1 MIERKLH
8 SIAGLAEPV
17 AVGGQ
22 PAKCCRLGTP
32 LRLARLYAPHIMV
45 QRVVSGSV
53 GRWFATALVA
63 AMVVSSARADERVMV
78 LLRKPQGAPIERNA
92 ARIYA
97 KWQVVPGFAATVDGT
112 EYQRLR
118 DDPNVLSVEPDV
130 SGSVTGVSNGV
141 QIGVDREWIGL
152 NGQIGLNIGLNG
164 ELIGLG
170 AVQALGY
177 DGTGST
183 VAVLGTGV
191 SPHPDL
197 KDRIIEERC
206 YCAYA
211 NGKGCC
217 PNGMSQQFGSGAA
230 RDDLP
235 HETGVA
241 GVIAGSGGIAPR
253 GIAPGAKIVAIRVA
267 DATGNIAW
275 TSQVISALD
284 WIAESPLRVDA
295 VNMSFAIGFLSNG
308 ACDGANPALTAALAR
323 VRARGTVLVAAS
335 GNDAATK
342 GIRPPACIGGVLSVG
357 AVYHTNLASATLLG
371 CTDTPAEVDRVTCF
385 SNSAAQLDLLAPG
398 YGVPTA
404 YKTAGV
410 ASASGTSFSAPHVAG
425 AVALLRRID
434 PQLTPD
440 AIEELLESTG
450 RPIFDS
456 RSGITTP
463 RLDLFAA
470 VMKLR
475 LNAKWPGRRRAVRH

>member
-1 MIERKLH
+1 MAQRVLG
-8 SIAGLAEPV
+8 SAGLW
-17 AVGGQ
+17 
-22 PAKCCRLGTP
+22 
-32 LRLARLYAPHIMV
+32 LATVLA
-45 QRVVSGSV
+45 
-53 GRWFATALVA
+53 A
-63 AMVVSSARADERVMV
+63 AMGAGSARADERVIV
-78 LLRKPQGAPIERNA
+78 LLKEPQGAPLQRNA

-97 KWQVVPGFAATVDGT
+97 QWHVVPGFAATVDDA
-112 EYQRLR
+112 ELQRLR
-118 DDPNVLSVEPDV
+118 DDPDVLSVEPDL
-130 SGSVTGVSNGV
+130 SGSVTGVSKEV
-141 QIGVDREWIGL
+141 QIALDGEWTGL
-152 NGQIGLNIGLNG
+152 AGQIGSNG

-191 SPHPDL
+191 SQHPDL

-217 PNGMSQQFGSGAA
+217 PNGTSEQSGSGAA

-253 GIAPGAKIVAIRVA
+253 GMAPAAKIVAIRVG
-267 DATGNIAW
+267 DATGHIAW

-284 WIAESPLRVDA
+284 WIAASPLRVDA

-308 ACDGANPALTAALAR
+308 ACDGENPALTAALAR
-323 VRARGTVLVAAS
+323 VRARGTVPVAAS
-335 GNDAATK
+335 GNDAATM

-357 AVYHTNLASATLLG
+357 AVYHTTLPSASLLG

-398 YGVPTA
+398 YGVLTA
-404 YKTAGV
+404 FKTYGV
-410 ASASGTSFSAPHVAG
+410 SSASGTSFSAPHVAG
-425 AVALLRRID
+425 AVALLRQID

-450 RPIFDS
+450 RPIIDS
-456 RSGITTP
+456 RNGLTTP

-475 LNAKWPGRRRAVRH
+475 LNATPLQVRRRAVSH

>member
-1 MIERKLH
+1 MLRSSSWWFAAALAAA
-8 SIAGLAEPV
+8 IAAGSAH
-17 AVGGQ
+17 AD
-22 PAKCCRLGTP
+22 
-32 LRLARLYAPHIMV
+32 
-45 QRVVSGSV
+45 QRVI
-53 GRWFATALVA
+53 
-63 AMVVSSARADERVMV
+63 V
-78 LLRKPQGAPIERNA
+78 LLDRPQGASIDRKA
-92 ARIYA
+92 TRIYA
-97 KWQVVPGFAATVDGT
+97 KWRVVPGFAATVDDA
-112 EYQRLR
+112 ELQRLL
-118 DDPNVLSVEPDV
+118 DDPDVLSVEPDL
-130 SGSVTGVSNGV
+130 SGSVTAVSNEV
-141 QIGVDREWIGL
+141 Q
-152 NGQIGLNIGLNG
+152 IGLNG

-170 AVQALGY
+170 GVQALGY
-177 DGTGST
+177 DGSGST

-197 KDRIIEERC
+197 KDRVIEERC
-206 YCAYA
+206 YCAFA
-211 NGKGCC
+211 NNKGCC
-217 PNGMSQQFGSGAA
+217 PNGAIEQFGSGSA

-241 GVIAGSGGIAPR
+241 GVIAGNGGIAPR

-267 DATGNIAW
+267 DSTGHIAW

-284 WIAESPLRVDA
+284 WIAASPLHVDA
-295 VNMSFAIGFLSNG
+295 VNMSFAIGFLSNS
-308 ACDGANPALTAALAR
+308 ACDGENPALTDALAR

-357 AVYHTNLASATLLG
+357 AVYHKNLASASLLG

-398 YGVPTA
+398 YGVLTA
-404 YKTAGV
+404 FNLKGV
-410 ASASGTSFSAPHVAG
+410 SSASGTSFSAPHVTG
-425 AVALLRRID
+425 AVALLRQID

-450 RPIFDS
+450 RPIVDS
-456 RSGITTP
+456 RNGITTP

-475 LNAKWPGRRRAVRH
+475 ANATPAARRRAVTH

>member
-1 MIERKLH
+1 MIR
-8 SIAGLAEPV
+8 S
-17 AVGGQ
+17 
-22 PAKCCRLGTP
+22 
-32 LRLARLYAPHIMV
+32 ARW
-45 QRVVSGSV
+45 
-53 GRWFATALVA
+53 WFAAALAVA
-63 AMVVSSARADERVMV
+63 IVVGSARADQRVIV
-78 LLRKPQGAPIERNA
+78 LLDRPRGATVDRNA

-97 KWQVVPGFAATVDGT
+97 KWRVVPGFAATVGDV
-112 EYQRLR
+112 ELERLR
-118 DDPNVLSVEPDV
+118 NDPHVLSVEPDL
-130 SGSVTGVSNGV
+130 SGSVRPIEPELSRGVTAVSNG
-141 QIGVDREWIGL
+141 GE
-152 NGQIGLNIGLNG
+152 IGLNG

-170 AVQALGY
+170 AVHALGY

-217 PNGMSQQFGSGAA
+217 PNGASQQSGSGSA

-241 GVIAGSGGIAPR
+241 GVIAGNGGIAPR
-253 GIAPGAKIVAIRVA
+253 GIAPGAKIVAIRVG

-284 WIAESPLRVDA
+284 WIAASPLRVDA
-295 VNMSFAIGFLSNG
+295 VNMSFAIGFLSNN
-308 ACDGANPALTAALAR
+308 ACDGENPALTAALAR

-357 AVYHTNLASATLLG
+357 AVYHRNLASASLLG

-404 YKTAGV
+404 FKTTGIAN
-410 ASASGTSFSAPHVAG
+410 ASGTSFSAPHVAG
-425 AVALLRRID
+425 AAALLRQID

-450 RPIFDS
+450 RPIIDS
-456 RSGITTP
+456 RNGITTP

-475 LNAKWPGRRRAVRH
+475 LNATPQARRRAVRH

>member
-1 MIERKLH
+1 MSEPMRRIRSRK
-8 SIAGLAEPV
+8 EP
-17 AVGGQ
+17 GNLT
-22 PAKCCRLGTP
+22 RS
-32 LRLARLYAPHIMV
+32 ARL
-45 QRVVSGSV
+45 
-53 GRWFATALVA
+53 WFATALVA
-63 AMVVSSARADERVMV
+63 ALVVGSARADQQVIV
-78 LLRKPQGAPIERNA
+78 LLRQPRSAPIERNA

-97 KWQVVPGFAATVDGT
+97 KWRVVPGFAATVDDA
-112 EYQRLR
+112 ELQRLR
-118 DDPNVLSVEPDV
+118 NDPNVISIEPDLG
-130 SGSVTGVSNGV
+130 GSVIPLSTALSNEA
-141 QIGVDREWIGL
+141 Q
-152 NGQIGLNIGLNG
+152 IGLNG

-183 VAVLGTGV
+183 VAVVGTGV

-206 YCAYA
+206 YCAFA

-217 PNGMSQQFGSGAA
+217 PNGATEQFGSGSA

-267 DATGNIAW
+267 DATGYIAW
-275 TSQVISALD
+275 TSQVISAVD
-284 WIAESPLRVDA
+284 WIAASPLRVDA
-295 VNMSFAIGFLSNG
+295 VNMSFAIGFLSNS
-308 ACDGANPALTAALAR
+308 ACDGDNPALTAALAR

-335 GNDAATK
+335 GNDAATH
-342 GIRPPACIGGVLSVG
+342 GIRPPACIAGVLSVG

-371 CTDTPAEVDRVTCF
+371 CTDKPAEVDRVTCF

-398 YGVPTA
+398 YGVLTA
-404 YKTAGV
+404 FKTFGV
-410 ASASGTSFSAPHVAG
+410 SSASGTSFSAPHVAG
-425 AVALLRRID
+425 AVAVLRQVD
-434 PQLTPD
+434 PQLTPE
-440 AIEELLESTG
+440 AIEDLLESTG
-450 RPIFDS
+450 RPIVDS
-456 RSGITTP
+456 RNGITTP

-475 LNAKWPGRRRAVRH
+475 LTAKPAARRRAVAH

>member
-1 MIERKLH
+1 MFRLCNGMF
-8 SIAGLAEPV
+8 SGRRIAW
-17 AVGGQ
+17 
-22 PAKCCRLGTP
+22 P
-32 LRLARLYAPHIMV
+32 LPYHRDMSPIRSAR
-45 QRVVSGSV
+45 Q
-53 GRWFATALVA
+53 WFAAALAAVIVA
-63 AMVVSSARADERVMV
+63 GSARADQRVIV
-78 LLRKPQGAPIERNA
+78 LLDQPRSAPIERNA

-97 KWQVVPGFAATVDGT
+97 KWRVVPGFAAMVDDA
-112 EYQRLR
+112 ELERLR
-118 DDPNVLSVEPDV
+118 TDPNVLSVEPDL
-130 SGSVTGVSNGV
+130 SGSVTAVSNEAQV
-141 QIGVDREWIGL
+141 GL
-152 NGQIGLNIGLNG
+152 SG

-170 AVQALGY
+170 PVHALGY

-211 NGKGCC
+211 NNKGCC
-217 PNGMSQQFGSGAA
+217 PNGATEQFGSGAA

-235 HETGVA
+235 HDTGVA
-241 GVIAGSGGIAPR
+241 GVIAGSGGIAPP

-267 DATGNIAW
+267 DATGHIAW

-284 WIAESPLRVDA
+284 WIAASPLHVDA
-295 VNMSFAIGFLSNG
+295 VNMSFAIGLLSNS
-308 ACDGANPALTAALAR
+308 ACDGDNPALTDVLAR
-323 VRARGTVLVAAS
+323 VRACGIVLVAAS
-335 GNDAATK
+335 GNDAATH

-357 AVYHTNLASATLLG
+357 AVYHTNLASASLLG
-371 CTDTPAEVDRVTCF
+371 CTDKPAEVDRVTCF

-404 YKTAGV
+404 YKTFGV
-410 ASASGTSFSAPHVAG
+410 SSASGTSFSAPHVAG
-425 AVALLRRID
+425 AVALLRQID

-450 RPIFDS
+450 RPIVDS
-456 RSGITTP
+456 RNGITTP

-475 LNAKWPGRRRAVRH
+475 SNAEPAVRRRAAAH

>member
-1 MIERKLH
+1 MER
-8 SIAGLAEPV
+8 
-17 AVGGQ
+17 
-22 PAKCCRLGTP
+22 
-32 LRLARLYAPHIMV
+32 
-45 QRVVSGSV
+45 
-53 GRWFATALVA
+53 
-63 AMVVSSARADERVMV
+63 D
-78 LLRKPQGAPIERNA
+78 A

-97 KWQVVPGFAATVDGT
+97 KWRVVPGFAATVDDA
-112 EYQRLR
+112 ELQRLLH
-118 DDPNVLSVEPDV
+118 DPDVLSVEPDLG
-130 SGSVTGVSNGV
+130 GSVTAVLNETA
-141 QIGVDREWIGL
+141 IG
-152 NGQIGLNIGLNG
+152 QNG

-197 KDRIIEERC
+197 SGRVVEERC
-206 YCAYA
+206 YCAFA

-217 PNGMSQQFGSGAA
+217 PNGGTEESGTGSA

-241 GVIAGSGGIAPR
+241 GVIAGNGGIAPR

-267 DATGNIAW
+267 DATGHIAW

-284 WIAESPLRVDA
+284 SILASPVHVDA
-295 VNMSFAIGFLSNG
+295 VNMSFAIGFLSNS
-308 ACDGANPALTAALAR
+308 ACDGDNPALTDAIAR
-323 VRARGTVLVAAS
+323 VRARGIVVVAAS

-342 GIRPPACIGGVLSVG
+342 GIRPPACISGVVSVG
-357 AVYHTNLASATLLG
+357 AVYHTNLESGSLLG

-398 YGVPTA
+398 YRVRTPF
-404 YKTAGV
+404 KTAGV
-410 ASASGTSFSAPHVAG
+410 SSASGTSFSAPHVAG
-425 AVALLRRID
+425 AVALLRQID

-440 AIEELLESTG
+440 AIEQLLESTG
-450 RPIFDS
+450 RPIVDS
-456 RSGITTP
+456 RNGITTP

-475 LNAKWPGRRRAVRH
+475 SQATSPVRRRSVGH

>member
-1 MIERKLH
+1 MTRALLALLL
-8 SIAGLAEPV
+8 IAGQLPV
-17 AVGGQ
+17 A
-22 PAKCCRLGTP
+22 AD
-32 LRLARLYAPHIMV
+32 H
-45 QRVVSGSV
+45 RVI
-53 GRWFATALVA
+53 
-63 AMVVSSARADERVMV
+63 V
-78 LLRKPQGAPIERNA
+78 LLDRPRAAPIEQRNA

-97 KWQVVPGFAATVDGT
+97 KWRVVPGFAATVDDA
-112 EYQRLR
+112 ELQRLR
-118 DDPNVLSVEPDV
+118 NDPDVLSVEPDLG
-130 SGSVTGVSNGV
+130 GSVTAISNGA
-141 QIGVDREWIGL
+141 WIGL
-152 NGQIGLNIGLNG
+152 NGGPGLNG
-164 ELIGLG
+164 ELIGLV

-211 NGKGCC
+211 NNKGCC
-217 PNGMSQQFGSGAA
+217 PNGATEQFGSGSA

-253 GIAPGAKIVAIRVA
+253 GIAPAAKIVAIRVA

-284 WIAESPLRVDA
+284 WIAASPLPIDA
-295 VNMSFAIGFLSNG
+295 VNMSFAIGFLSNS
-308 ACDGANPALTAALAR
+308 ACDGDNPALTDALAR

-357 AVYHTNLASATLLG
+357 AVYHTNLASASLLG
-371 CTDTPAEVDRVTCF
+371 CTDKPAEVDRVTCF

-404 YKTAGV
+404 FKTFGIAN
-410 ASASGTSFSAPHVAG
+410 ASGTSFSAPHVAG
-425 AVALLRRID
+425 AVALLRQID

-450 RPIFDS
+450 RPIVDS
-456 RSGITTP
+456 RNGITTP

-475 LNAKWPGRRRAVRH
+475 SNTTPAGRRRAVRH

>member
-1 MIERKLH
+1 MIR
-8 SIAGLAEPV
+8 S
-17 AVGGQ
+17 
-22 PAKCCRLGTP
+22 
-32 LRLARLYAPHIMV
+32 ARW
-45 QRVVSGSV
+45 
-53 GRWFATALVA
+53 WFATVVA
-63 AMVVSSARADERVMV
+63 AVIVVGSARADQRVIV
-78 LLRKPQGAPIERNA
+78 LLDRPRGALIDRKA

-97 KWQVVPGFAATVDGT
+97 KWRVVPGFAAMVDDA
-112 EYQRLR
+112 ELQRLR
-118 DDPNVLSVEPDV
+118 NDSDVISVEPDL
-130 SGSVTGVSNGV
+130 SGSVTAVSSEA
-141 QIGVDREWIGL
+141 Q
-152 NGQIGLNIGLNG
+152 IGLNG

-211 NGKGCC
+211 NNTGCC
-217 PNGMSQQFGSGAA
+217 PNGASEQFGSGSA

-253 GIAPGAKIVAIRVA
+253 GIAPAAKIVAIRVA
-267 DATGNIAW
+267 DATGHIAW

-284 WIAESPLRVDA
+284 WIAASPLHVDA
-295 VNMSFAIGFLSNG
+295 VNMSFAIGFLSNS
-308 ACDGANPALTAALAR
+308 ACDGDNPALTAAIAR
-323 VRARGTVLVAAS
+323 VRARGVVVVAAS

-342 GIRPPACIGGVLSVG
+342 GIRPPACIGGVVSVG
-357 AVYHTNLASATLLG
+357 AVYHTNLPSASLLG
-371 CTDTPAEVDRVTCF
+371 CTDKPAEIDRVTCF

-398 YGVPTA
+398 YGVLTA
-404 YKTAGV
+404 FKTGGV
-410 ASASGTSFSAPHVAG
+410 SSASGTSFSAPHVTG
-425 AVALLRRID
+425 AVALLRQID

-450 RPIFDS
+450 RPIVDS
-456 RSGITTP
+456 RNGITTP

-475 LNAKWPGRRRAVRH
+475 LNAKPAVRRRAVAH

>member
-1 MIERKLH
+1 M
-8 SIAGLAEPV
+8 
-17 AVGGQ
+17 
-22 PAKCCRLGTP
+22 
-32 LRLARLYAPHIMV
+32 
-45 QRVVSGSV
+45 
-53 GRWFATALVA
+53 LVA
-63 AMVVSSARADERVMV
+63 AIVAGSARADQRVIV
-78 LLRKPQGAPIERNA
+78 LLDGSRGAAIDRNA

-97 KWQVVPGFAATVDGT
+97 KWRVVPGFAATVDDT
-112 EYQRLR
+112 ELERLR
-118 DDPNVLSVEPDV
+118 HDPHVVSIEPDLG
-130 SGSVTGVSNGV
+130 GSVTAVST
-141 QIGVDREWIGL
+141 EEA
-152 NGQIGLNIGLNG
+152 IGLNG

-170 AVQALGY
+170 GVHALGY
-177 DGTGST
+177 DGSGST

-197 KDRIIEERC
+197 KDRIVEERC

-211 NGKGCC
+211 NNKGCC
-217 PNGMSQQFGSGAA
+217 PNGEREQFGSGAA

-284 WIAESPLRVDA
+284 WIAASPLRVDA
-295 VNMSFAIGFLSNG
+295 VNMSFAIGFLSNS
-308 ACDGANPALTAALAR
+308 ACDADNSALAYALAR
-323 VRARGTVLVAAS
+323 VRARGVVLVAAS

-342 GIRPPACIGGVLSVG
+342 GIRPPACISGVLSVG
-357 AVYHTNLASATLLG
+357 AVYHANLPAASLLG
-371 CTDTPAEVDRVTCF
+371 CTDIPAEVDRVTCF

-398 YGVPTA
+398 YRVPTA
-404 YKTAGV
+404 FKTFGV
-410 ASASGTSFSAPHVAG
+410 SSASGTSFSAPHVAG
-425 AVALLRRID
+425 AVALLRQID

-450 RPIFDS
+450 RPIVDS
-456 RSGITTP
+456 RNGITTP

-475 LNAKWPGRRRAVRH
+475 LSAKPGVRRRAVRH

>member
-1 MIERKLH
+1 M
-8 SIAGLAEPV
+8 
-17 AVGGQ
+17 
-22 PAKCCRLGTP
+22 
-32 LRLARLYAPHIMV
+32 
-45 QRVVSGSV
+45 
-53 GRWFATALVA
+53 
-63 AMVVSSARADERVMV
+63 D
-78 LLRKPQGAPIERNA
+78 RNA

-97 KWQVVPGFAATVDGT
+97 KWRAVPGFAATVDDT
-112 EYQRLR
+112 ELERLR
-118 DDPNVLSVEPDV
+118 NDPHVLSVEPDLA
-130 SGSVTGVSNGV
+130 GSVIAFASEEV
-141 QIGVDREWIGL
+141 IGV
-152 NGQIGLNIGLNG
+152 NGAIGLNG
-164 ELIGLG
+164 ELIGVG
-170 AVQALGY
+170 AAQALGY

-206 YCAYA
+206 YCALA

-217 PNGMSQQFGSGAA
+217 PNGATEQTGTGAA

-253 GIAPGAKIVAIRVA
+253 GIAPGAKIVAMRVG

-284 WIAESPLRVDA
+284 WIAASPLRVDA
-295 VNMSFAIGFLSNG
+295 VNMSFAIGFLSNN
-308 ACDGANPALTAALAR
+308 ACDGDNPALTAALAR
-323 VRARGTVLVAAS
+323 VRARGTVPVAAS

-342 GIRPPACIGGVLSVG
+342 GIRPPACISGVLSVG
-357 AVYHTNLASATLLG
+357 AVYHTNLPSATLLG
-371 CTDTPAEVDRVTCF
+371 CTDKPAEVDRVTCF

-404 YKTAGV
+404 YKTIGV
-410 ASASGTSFSAPHVAG
+410 SSASGTSFAAPHVAG
-425 AVALLRRID
+425 AVAMLRQVD
-434 PQLTPD
+434 PQLTAD
-440 AIEELLESTG
+440 ALEQLLESTG
-450 RPIFDS
+450 RRIVDS
-456 RSGITTP
+456 KSGITTP

-475 LNAKWPGRRRAVRH
+475 VNARRLARGRARD

>member
-1 MIERKLH
+1 
-8 SIAGLAEPV
+8 
-17 AVGGQ
+17 
-22 PAKCCRLGTP
+22 
-32 LRLARLYAPHIMV
+32 MV
-45 QRVVSGSV
+45 RSV
-53 GRWFATALVA
+53 RWWFATALA
-63 AMVVSSARADERVMV
+63 AVIVVGSARADHRVIV
-78 LLRKPQGAPIERNA
+78 LLDRPRGATIERNA
-92 ARIYA
+92 ARIHA
-97 KWQVVPGFAATVDGT
+97 KWRVVPGFAATVDDA
-112 EYQRLR
+112 ELERLR
-118 DDPNVLSVEPDV
+118 NDPNVLSVEPDL
-130 SGSVTGVSNGV
+130 SGSVTAVSY
-141 QIGVDREWIGL
+141 E
-152 NGQIGLNIGLNG
+152 GQIGLNG

-170 AVQALGY
+170 AVHALGY

-217 PNGMSQQFGSGAA
+217 PNGASEQFGSGSA

-253 GIAPGAKIVAIRVA
+253 GIAPRAKIVAIRVG
-267 DATGNIAW
+267 DETGHIAW

-284 WIAESPLRVDA
+284 WIAASPLRVDA
-295 VNMSFAIGFLSNG
+295 VNMSFAIGFLSNS
-308 ACDGANPALTAALAR
+308 ACDGDNPALTAALAR
-323 VRARGTVLVAAS
+323 VRARGIVPVAAS

-342 GIRPPACIGGVLSVG
+342 GIRPPACISGVLSVG
-357 AVYHTNLASATLLG
+357 AIYHTDLASASLLG
-371 CTDTPAEVDRVTCF
+371 CTDKPAEVDRVTCF

-404 YKTAGV
+404 FKTFGV
-410 ASASGTSFSAPHVAG
+410 SNASGTSFSAPHVAG
-425 AVALLRRID
+425 AVAVLRQID

-450 RPIFDS
+450 RPIVDS
-456 RSGITTP
+456 RNGITTP

-475 LNAKWPGRRRAVRH
+475 LNTKPSVRRRAVAH

>member
-1 MIERKLH
+1 MLVCTMLQRAVIEAVGRCFAAALAVAILAGSAYADQRVIVLLRGPRGAEIDRNAAIEREAAIERK
-8 SIAGLAEPV
+8 AA
-17 AVGGQ
+17 
-22 PAKCCRLGTP
+22 
-32 LRLARLYAPHIMV
+32 HIH
-45 QRVVSGSV
+45 
-53 GRWFATALVA
+53 
-63 AMVVSSARADERVMV
+63 
-78 LLRKPQGAPIERNA
+78 
-92 ARIYA
+92 A
-97 KWQVVPGFAATVDGT
+97 KWRVVPGFAATVDDA
-112 EYQRLR
+112 ELQRLR
-118 DDPNVLSVEPDV
+118 EDPDVLSVEPDL
-130 SGSVTGVSNGV
+130 SGSVTAVPHG
-141 QIGVDREWIGL
+141 DA
-152 NGQIGLNIGLNG
+152 IGLNG

-177 DGTGST
+177 DGSGSI

-217 PNGMSQQFGSGAA
+217 PNGATQQFGTGSA

-253 GIAPGAKIVAIRVA
+253 GIAPGAKIVAIRAA
-267 DATGNIAW
+267 DATGHIAW

-284 WIAESPLRVDA
+284 WIAASPLRVDA
-295 VNMSFAIGFLSNG
+295 VNMSFAIGFLSNS
-308 ACDGANPALTAALAR
+308 ACDGENPGLTDALAR

-335 GNDAATK
+335 GNDAALK
-342 GIRPPACIGGVLSVG
+342 GIRPPACVGGVVSVG
-357 AVYHTNLASATLLG
+357 AVYHTNLASASLLG
-371 CTDTPAEVDRVTCF
+371 CTDKPAEVDRVTCF

-404 YKTAGV
+404 FKTAGV

-425 AVALLRRID
+425 AVALLRGIN

-450 RPIFDS
+450 RPIVDS
-456 RSGITTP
+456 RNGITTP

-475 LNAKWPGRRRAVRH
+475 LNAPPPVRRRAVRQ